1 MTDKNKT
8 KEKFVS
14 ELARLRK
21 RVAELKKL
29 KAEYKHTDGKIKKH
43 HELLEESEQKFK
55 TIFDNAIDGILI
67 ADMESKK
74 FLMGNKT
81 ICLKL
86 GYSQEEIKNLGVMNI
101 HPKKD
106 LPYVLGQFKNQVE
119 KGLTLAKDIP
129 MKKRDGSVFY
139 TDVNSAPIT
148 LAGKI
153 YLMGIFRDI
162 TKRKKTEE
170 ELQETKRQME
180 FVLGHTKTGL
190 DIIDSKFNVRYI
202 DPEWKKFYGDY
213 TGKKCYEYFMG
224 RKEICP
230 TCAILKA
237 FATKE
242 PVTSEEVLVKENN
255 RPVQVTIIPFQNNTG
270 EWLTAGVN
278 IDITE
283 RKQME
288 NELDRY
294 RKYLEELVKKRTEE
308 LKTIN
313 EELAQDISR
322 RKKTEQELR
331 ESEKRYKDLWDH
343 APVAYHTL
351 DVQGIITNVNKTE
364 AKMLGYKPKE
374 MIGKAIFDFI
384 LPEQREEA
392 KERFHEKLTGKHL
405 SKAERRIYV
414 KKDGSTIYVSIDDML
429 EHDNDGK
436 IIGIKTIMVDVTESK
451 KMEDALRESE
461 LQYKTTINSMRDA
474 IHVVDADLRI
484 ILCNNALETWL
495 EQMGLKAEFTG
506 KILFDVIPLL
516 SDNIR
521 NEYKHVFE
529 SGEILTTEE
538 HINFAGQ
545 EWFTEVRKI
554 PIEENNK
561 TVRILTIIRDITERR
576 KTEETIR
583 HLAYHDTLTN
593 LPNRILFNNRL
604 ALELN
609 RAQRNK
615 QKVSVM
621 LMDLDRFK
629 KINDTLGHS
638 FGDQLLQGVS
648 KRLLEIVR
656 ASDTVA
662 RMGGDE
668 FILLL
673 PETHRIQDVTK
684 IAKKILGEIKKPFLI
699 SGEELKITTSI
710 GISIYPTHGD
720 DAETLIKNAD
730 IAMYHAKKT
739 GRNKLFRYRTNPK

>member
-1 MTDKNKT
+1 MVNK
-8 KEKFVS
+8 KIQQDIVMCNS
-14 ELARLRK
+14 ISH
-21 RVAELKKL
+21 ELKK
-29 KAEYKHTDGKIKKH
+29 
-43 HELLEESEQKFK
+43 
-55 TIFDNAIDGILI
+55 
-67 ADMESKK
+67 
-74 FLMGNKT
+74 
-81 ICLKL
+81 
-86 GYSQEEIKNLGVMNI
+86 
-101 HPKKD
+101 
-106 LPYVLGQFKNQVE
+106 
-119 KGLTLAKDIP
+119 
-129 MKKRDGSVFY
+129 
-139 TDVNSAPIT
+139 
-148 LAGKI
+148 
-153 YLMGIFRDI
+153 
-162 TKRKKTEE
+162 
-170 ELQETKRQME
+170 
-180 FVLGHTKTGL
+180 
-190 DIIDSKFNVRYI
+190 
-202 DPEWKKFYGDY
+202 
-213 TGKKCYEYFMG
+213 
-224 RKEICP
+224 
-230 TCAILKA
+230 
-237 FATKE
+237 
-242 PVTSEEVLVKENN
+242 
-255 RPVQVTIIPFQNNTG
+255 
-270 EWLTAGVN
+270 
-278 IDITE
+278 
-283 RKQME
+283 
-288 NELDRY
+288 
-294 RKYLEELVKKRTEE
+294 
-308 LKTIN
+308 
-313 EELAQDISR
+313 
-322 RKKTEQELR
+322 
-331 ESEKRYKDLWDH
+331 SEKRYRNLWDD

-351 DVQGIITNVNKTE
+351 DTKGIITNVNKTE
-364 AKMLGYKPKE
+364 AKMLGYKSKD
-374 MIGKAIFDFI
+374 MIGKSIFDFI

-392 KERFHEKLTGKHL
+392 KKRFHEKLTGKHL

-414 KKDGSTIYVSIDDML
+414 KNNGSNLYVSIDDVL
-429 EHDNDGK
+429 ERDNEAK
-436 IIGIKTIMVDVTESK
+436 IIGIRTTMVDVTESK
-451 KMEDALRESE
+451 KMEEALRESE
-461 LQYKTTINSMRDA
+461 QQYKTTINSMRDA

-495 EQMGLKAEFTG
+495 EQMGFKAEFTG
-506 KILFDVIPLL
+506 KILFEVIPLL
-516 SDNIR
+516 SDNVR

-529 SGEILTTEE
+529 SGETLTTEE

-583 HLAYHDTLTN
+583 HLAYHDILTN
-593 LPNRILFNNRL
+593 LPNRTLFNNRL

-629 KINDTLGHS
+629 NVNDTLGHS

-684 IAKKILGEIKKPFLI
+684 IAKKILREIKKPFLI

-739 GRNKLFRYRTNPK
+739 GRNKLFRYGTNPK